1 MLLVW
6 LIGSFFL
13 RRALPLIFPV
23 VRAAPAPGGGYAR
36 PMMAFIPSPPANGFH
51 IGPAYI
57 HFYGLMY
64 VVGITAAILITQ
76 RRWKAQGGDPALVG
90 EVAIWAVPAGIVG
103 GRIYFDIT
111 TPKYIPH
118 HWYGV
123 FAVWDGGL
131 GIWGGIA
138 LGALVGIWRVRRS
151 GADVPRFM
159 DAVAPALLVAQAA
172 GRVGNYFNQELFGG
186 PTRLPWGLT
195 ISPGFR
201 PAGYA
206 RYTTFH
212 PTFLYELIFDL
223 LLAAFLVW
231 LGHHRDIRPPGLF
244 ALYVTG
250 YSAFRIFEESLRVDP
265 SEHFLGLRLNT
276 YVASVLTIV
285 GIAWFARTQL
295 KSRAAAEPAPAA
307 GESRAEA
314 GDAGGDGD
322 EGTAGIGEL
331 GSAETGS
338 AETGSAETGSAET
351 GSAETGSAGAD
362 DDPARQR

>member
-1 MLLVW
+1 
-6 LIGSFFL
+6 
-13 RRALPLIFPV
+13 
-23 VRAAPAPGGGYAR
+23 
-36 PMMAFIPSPPANGFH
+36 MMAFIPSPAVNGFH

-76 RRWKAQGGDPALVG
+76 RRWKAVGGDPALVG
-90 EVAIWAVPAGIVG
+90 DVAIWAVPAGIIG

-123 FAVWDGGL
+123 LAVWDGGL
-131 GIWGGIA
+131 GIWGGIT
-138 LGALVGIWRVRRS
+138 LGALAGIWRVHRAR
-151 GADVPRFM
+151 ADVPQFM
-159 DAVAPALLVAQAA
+159 NAIAPALLVAQAI
-172 GRVGNYFNQELFGG
+172 GRIGNYFNQELFGG
-186 PTRLPWGLT
+186 PTTLPWGLE
-195 ISPGFR
+195 IDPAFR

-206 RYTTFH
+206 QYRTFH

-231 LGHHRDIRPPGLF
+231 LGHHRDIRPPGLL

-285 GIAWFARTQL
+285 GIAWFVRTQL
-295 KSRAAAEPAPAA
+295 RARAVPGAAPAGAGTAAESAP
-307 GESRAEA
+307 GTGTGAEA
-314 GDAGGDGD
+314 GDDVEPGRRGEDAPEAGPPGPAGDTD
-322 EGTAGIGEL
+322 
-331 GSAETGS
+331 
-338 AETGSAETGSAET
+338 
-351 GSAETGSAGAD
+351 GAVG

>member
-1 MLLVW
+1 
-6 LIGSFFL
+6 
-13 RRALPLIFPV
+13 
-23 VRAAPAPGGGYAR
+23 
-36 PMMAFIPSPPANGFH
+36 MMAFIPSPPANGFH

-118 HWYGV
+118 HWYGM

-206 RYTTFH
+206 LYTTFH

-265 SEHFLGLRLNT
+265 SEHFLGQRLNT

-295 KSRAAAEPAPAA
+295 KSRAVAEPALAT

-322 EGTAGIGEL
+322 EGTAAIREQ
-331 GSAETGS
+331 GSAETGD
-338 AETGSAETGSAET
+338 
-351 GSAETGSAGAD
+351 AGAD

>member
-1 MLLVW
+1 
-6 LIGSFFL
+6 
-13 RRALPLIFPV
+13 
-23 VRAAPAPGGGYAR
+23 
-36 PMMAFIPSPPANGFH
+36 MMAFIPSPPANGFH

-90 EVAIWAVPAGIVG
+90 EVAIWAVPAGIIG

-186 PTRLPWGLT
+186 PTRLPWGLH

-201 PAGYA
+201 PGGYA

-265 SEHFLGLRLNT
+265 SEHFFGLRLNT

-295 KSRAAAEPAPAA
+295 KSRAVAGPAPAA

-322 EGTAGIGEL
+322 EGTAGIGEP
-331 GSAETGS
+331 GSAEAGD
-338 AETGSAETGSAET
+338 
-351 GSAETGSAGAD
+351 AGAD

>member
-1 MLLVW
+1 
-6 LIGSFFL
+6 
-13 RRALPLIFPV
+13 
-23 VRAAPAPGGGYAR
+23 
-36 PMMAFIPSPPANGFH
+36 MMAFIPSPPANGFH

-206 RYTTFH
+206 LYTTFH

-265 SEHFLGLRLNT
+265 SEHFLGQRLNT

-295 KSRAAAEPAPAA
+295 KSRAVAEPALAT

-322 EGTAGIGEL
+322 EGTAAIREQ
-331 GSAETGS
+331 GSAETGD
-338 AETGSAETGSAET
+338 
-351 GSAETGSAGAD
+351 AGAD